1 MLNKDYLLMKIYIH
15 IQINDLIYSIEKT
28 FQKNIIEI
36 VSFRSILN
44 MFHASFSYG
53 AKQKF
58 AEKELFTELVE
69 M

>member
-1 MLNKDYLLMKIYIH
+1 
-15 IQINDLIYSIEKT
+15 
-28 FQKNIIEI
+28 
-36 VSFRSILN
+36 

-58 AEKELFTELVE
+58 AEKELFTELVK